1 MSRKSKTTAW
11 IAIFL
16 LIWTWPASLSAQN
29 SGEKAAAAPTS
40 APPPAPAA
48 PESRTE
54 AEKLSSQCDLL
65 IKKQYYVLEDEGL
78 NRILQK
84 IVNSLAASA
93 EKPLPELKV
102 TVLNDPMPNV
112 FSFPGNV
119 YVTTGLLD
127 VLERKDELAYVL
139 AKEIAYLA
147 SNTHTDF
154 FVSER
159 NRKRAIGTGLTILKW
174 GLVVG
179 GAVVPMASV
188 GGDIARSATDMAAR
202 VTLMTAGFLAGA
214 ALVDHFSK
222 VPLTSHMQA
231 LKTETVIE
239 NQLSALKRH
248 SLRAQQRGQA
258 EAYHRLNTEVK
269 KLAGQRD
276 KFIAELRQKNP
287 AYADLWYP
295 QPVTPQQVPLAGGEY
310 LLRYKVTN
318 NGVLIWLVKNGTLVQ
333 MAKAPVSREAL
344 RQKVQQYLAPFQ
356 DLRSVAQLERYD
368 PKQAKELYDLLMKP
382 ALGQLA
388 PGTHLVIIP
397 DDVLEV
403 LPFESLVVEA
413 PAQVTMAQG
422 KFGPSPKGVKYVED
436 QFKVSYYYSATSL
449 KIMRQT
455 KTPAAASQSLYMM
468 SDPMAEGGGRA
479 PSGEVQRRLMSIS
492 QKEEWKGLK
501 AQFDPLPYTRELA
514 DKLKGL
520 FPDGRFLA
528 GPSATK
534 NNLSGIEKH
543 KYLVFATHGILA
555 KELPYIEEPAL
566 LLYPEASGGEEYR
579 PRGFL
584 TMSEVMKLNLACDN
598 ATLTACSTG
607 LGKRTSGEGV
617 MSMGWA
623 FQYAGA
629 KSVLVSLWKVEE
641 KSTVLLAE
649 KFFER
654 LKAGKDRLTALHEAR
669 AEVRKMGY
677 DHPFFWSPFIIIG
690 EVR

>member
-1 MSRKSKTTAW
+1 M
-11 IAIFL
+11 AIFL
-16 LIWTWPASLSAQN
+16 LVWTWPVSLSAQ
-29 SGEKAAAAPTS
+29 SSDEKAAEPPAAAPS
-40 APPPAPAA
+40 APAA
-48 PESRTE
+48 RTD

-65 IKKQYYVLEDEGL
+65 IKKQYCVLEDEGL
-78 NRILQK
+78 NKALQK
-84 IVNSLAASA
+84 MVASLASLSD
-93 EKPLPELKV
+93 KPLPDLKV
-102 TVLNDPMPNV
+102 TVLNDPIPNV
-112 FSFPGNV
+112 FSFPGNI

-127 VLERKDELAYVL
+127 VLESKDELAYVL
-139 AKEIAYLA
+139 AREIAYLA
-147 SNTHTDF
+147 GNTHTDF

-159 NRKRAIGTGLTILKW
+159 SKKRAIGAGLTILKW
-174 GLVVG
+174 GLVFG
-179 GAVVPMASV
+179 AAVVPIASV
-188 GGDIARSATDMAAR
+188 GGDIARSATNVAVRA
-202 VTLMTAGFLAGA
+202 TLMTAGFLAGA
-214 ALVDHFSK
+214 ALVEQFSK
-222 VPLTSHMQA
+222 VPLTSHIQA
-231 LKTETVIE
+231 LKAETVIE
-239 NQLSALKRH
+239 NQISALKRQ
-248 SLRAQQRGQA
+248 SLLAQQRGQA
-258 EAYHRLNTEVK
+258 EASQRLNAETK
-269 KLAGQRD
+269 KLVGQRE
-276 KFIAELRQKNP
+276 KFITELRQKNP

-295 QPVTPQQVPLAGGEY
+295 QPVTPGQVPLAGGEY
-310 LLRYKVTN
+310 LLRYKVTDEA
-318 NGVLIWLVKNGTLVQ
+318 VLIWLVKNGALVQ
-333 MAKAPVSREAL
+333 MAKSPISRGAL

-356 DLRSVAQLERYD
+356 EFKSVAQLERYD
-368 PKQAKELYDLLMKP
+368 PKLAKELYDLLMKP
-382 ALGQLA
+382 ALGQMA
-388 PGTHLVIIP
+388 AGTHLVIIP

-403 LPFESLVVEA
+403 LPFESLAVEA
-413 PAQVTMAQG
+413 PAQVAMAQG

-449 KIMRQT
+449 KIMRQA
-455 KTPAAASQSLYMM
+455 KASAAASQSLYMM
-468 SDPMAEGGGRA
+468 SDPMAEGGGKA
-479 PSGEVQRRLMSIS
+479 PSGEVQRRLMGMS

-528 GPSATK
+528 GHSATK

-566 LLYPEASGGEEYR
+566 LLYPEGGGGEEYR

-649 KFFER
+649 KFFEG
-654 LKAGKDRLTALHEAR
+654 LKAGKDKLTALHEAR

-677 DHPFFWSPFIIIG
+677 DHPFFWSPFIMIG